1 MPAELVLVIASL
13 AKSYTDPLRGLTDA
27 IDVDYADVSLVT
39 GRHTSHAIH
48 INVKDCKS
56 ISLIITMLP
65 GNPLPQGMVSPPVDC
80 GWVVGC
86 CCYKRS
92 LAYAR
97 RRHIQ
102 QAHPKQAKF
111 VPRCFPHPELQIANK
126 QADPKRSA
134 GLDVPQV

>member
-1 MPAELVLVIASL
+1 
-13 AKSYTDPLRGLTDA
+13 
-27 IDVDYADVSLVT
+27 
-39 GRHTSHAIH
+39 
-48 INVKDCKS
+48 
-56 ISLIITMLP
+56 MLP

-126 QADPKRSA
+126 QVDPKRSA
-134 GLDVPQV
+134 GLDVPQVCTSSKPVHLQSRPPEMVGEVEEDVS